1 MNFDLVQQFQHHL
14 CGNEQLAICDLDGK
28 RVRTN
33 LFYLIVHGFVEVH
46 QTLRE
51 QARADGTDAEHIL
64 ALGVMR
70 ICVITRIKRIT

>member
-1 MNFDLVQQFQHHL
+1 M
-14 CGNEQLAICDLDGK
+14 
-28 RVRTN
+28 
-33 LFYLIVHGFVEVH
+33 FYLIVHGFVEVH